1 LGHGEN
7 DTMVKIRKLFSHNTI
22 ERPMEK
28 YKLGISLS
36 GGGARGILHIGVL
49 EALHKHG
56 LQPDIVSGTSIGAF
70 VGVLYAAGKEPM
82 EILDLVK
89 SSKMYKMIKWKV
101 PSSGLL
107 DLNKILTVL
116 QKYIPVDDFAS
127 LKIPFCCS
135 VTNLNSGLSEI
146 KNSGKLYQWVLAS
159 ASIPLVFEP
168 QIIGGNTY
176 VDGGL
181 LNNLPA
187 QCIRDQCRF
196 LIGVNVNH
204 NGPEENIIGFKAI
217 AERTFRLTMA
227 KNVHESF
234 SICDFII
241 NPPETRLYS
250 IFDFDHANEIF
261 RIGFEETERR
271 ISELIDII
279 AHRSIVLEK

>member
-1 LGHGEN
+1 ML
-7 DTMVKIRKLFSHNTI
+7 KLKNAINHLTI
-22 ERPMEK
+22 ERPKEK
-28 YKLGISLS
+28 YTFGISLS

-49 EALHKHG
+49 EALHKYG
-56 LQPDIVSGTSIGAF
+56 LPPEIISGTSIGAF
-70 VGVLYAAGKEPM
+70 VGVLYAAGMDPL
-82 EILDLVK
+82 EILELVK

-107 DLNKILTVL
+107 DINKVQTVL
-116 QKYIPVDDFAS
+116 KKHIPVDDFAA
-127 LKIPFCCS
+127 LTIPFCCS
-135 VTNLNSGLSEI
+135 VTNLNSGLSET
-146 KNSGKLYQWVLAS
+146 KSSGKLFQWVLAS

-196 LIGVNVNH
+196 LMGVNVNH
-204 NGPEENIIGFKAI
+204 NGPEENISGFKAI
-217 AERTFRLTMA
+217 AERAFRLTMA

-234 SICDFII
+234 AICDFII

-250 IFDFDHANEIF
+250 IFDFGRANDLF
-261 RIGFEETERR
+261 KIGYEATERH
-271 ISELIDII
+271 ISELYEII
-279 AHRSIVLEK
+279 AHRKILLEK